1 MNKVFFLAVN
11 TGFSDDEKPDD
22 RCIEFYRLR
31 TGKDIYCS
39 IVGNVLTPGGH
50 GTNSSCLRISEDPN
64 WEILASSIKENT
76 TKPGIQL
83 STTWPSYQGVRS
95 FKRQPSQEAIDSYFS
110 AAASITN
117 LAIEEAFLD
126 LQKGTE
132 LSLRAGFRHIQL
144 HAAHGYFF
152 SLILDPLFSPNF
164 ELSRKLTEHWIS
176 TFKNPTTELSI
187 RLSSRTGNQEIDKT
201 REKTIKEILS
211 LDFDFFDISE
221 GFYNINKKL
230 IYPTEIQTLAERHK
244 LTIDIA
250 TKNPT
255 KKIIISGRLKELENW
270 YIPENI
276 SFGICRDLIANYN
289 FLSDKSNG
297 CVNSML
303 CHYFSRGKS
312 HIDCKNWHI
321 STEKQPKK

>member
-11 TGFSDDEKPDD
+11 TGFSDNEKPDE
-22 RCIEFYRLR
+22 RCVEFYRLR

-39 IVGNVLTPGGH
+39 IVGNVLTPEGY
-50 GTNSSCLRISEDPN
+50 GTNSSCLRISEDTS
-64 WEILASSIKENT
+64 WKKLANSIKENT

-83 STTWPSYQGVRS
+83 STTWPSYQGIRT
-95 FKRQPSQEAIDSYFS
+95 FKKQPPQQSIDSYFS
-110 AAASITN
+110 AAANITN

-126 LQKGTE
+126 LHKGTE
-132 LSLRAGFRHIQL
+132 LSLRAGFTHIQL

-164 ELSRKLTEHWIS
+164 ELSKKLIGRWIS
-176 TFKNPTTELSI
+176 KFKASTTELSI
-187 RLSSRTGNQEIDKT
+187 RISSRTGNQEIDKY
-201 REKTIKEILS
+201 REKTIQEILS

-221 GFYNINKKL
+221 GFYNIDKSL
-230 IYPTEIQTLAERHK
+230 IYPTKKQTLAERHK

-250 TKNPT
+250 TRNPT
-255 KKIIISGRLKELENW
+255 KKIIISGHLKELETEDL
-270 YIPENI
+270 PKNI
-276 SFGICRDLIANYN
+276 NFGICRDLIANYN

-312 HIDCKNWHI
+312 HIDCKRWH
-321 STEKQPKK
+321 SSDEKTTK